1 MENQSPFSEKSGF
14 PAWIFWSMLSI
25 PTILY
30 LHEIITNP
38 EDVEPFDWIG
48 FIILAIVGLFIF
60 SIKLKIT
67 IDPKGITYQYPPFR
81 NKPTT
86 LPWENIET
94 VELLKINPLKEFGGW
109 GLRYGKL
116 GAAYTTRGK
125 HILHI
130 KMRKGKSIN
139 LTIVDYNAL
148 LKFAENNQWPIVNQ
162 LTNDQ

>member
-1 MENQSPFSEKSGF
+1 
-14 PAWIFWSMLSI
+14 
-25 PTILY
+25 
-30 LHEIITNP
+30 
-38 EDVEPFDWIG
+38 
-48 FIILAIVGLFIF
+48 
-60 SIKLKIT
+60 
-67 IDPKGITYQYPPFR
+67 
-81 NKPTT
+81 
-86 LPWENIET
+86 
-94 VELLKINPLKEFGGW
+94 LKEFGGW

-162 LTNDQ
+162 LTSDQ

>member
-1 MENQSPFSEKSGF
+1 
-14 PAWIFWSMLSI
+14 
-25 PTILY
+25 
-30 LHEIITNP
+30 
-38 EDVEPFDWIG
+38 
-48 FIILAIVGLFIF
+48 AIVGLFIF

-81 NKPTT
+81 NKPTA

-94 VELLKINPLKEFGGW
+94 VELIKINPLKEFGGW

-116 GAAYTTRGK
+116 GSAYTTRGK

-148 LKFAENNQWPIVNQ
+148 LKFAESNQWPIVNQ